1 MSEKV
6 LNGTEGLDLVKE
18 IEKILGFRIKR
29 REREKIIAAYEFAFT
44 HHRSQFRDSGEPFI
58 IHPVAVSKILAE
70 LRADLAT
77 IIAGL
82 LHDIVEDCE
91 VSIDEVREKFG
102 NDVANIVNGV
112 TKISNLNLTQK
123 LDKKEA
129 KFKMKVETIR
139 KMLFAM
145 SDDPRVIIVK
155 LADRLHNM
163 RTIQH
168 LKDDTKRKEK
178 ANETLK
184 IYAPIAHRIG
194 IHKIKWELEDISFK
208 TLYPEQYRELKLMM
222 NRKLQER
229 QSIMDEYR
237 RIVTSELRKYR
248 INFRI
253 EGRVK
258 HLYSIWTKM
267 TRKNKA
273 FDEIYDLIALRI
285 ITESDVDCYKILGI
299 VHSLWAPIPGRIKDY
314 IATPKSNGYRSLHT
328 TLVTHNGEPLEIQ
341 IRSETMHRE
350 AEYGVAAHWL
360 YKEGIS
366 SMRKNPWFEK
376 LRKDEAL
383 ISSFEDLS
391 ALSKMLSGGDEIYVF
406 TPKGD
411 FIHLPKGATSID
423 FAYAIHTE
431 IGHHFAGAKVN
442 DRIVPIDYELKAGD
456 RVEIIVNKA
465 SEGPSL
471 DWLKYAKSSSTRAK
485 IRRFF
490 KNKTNAEFMERGRD
504 ICKKLCKRLGKSV
517 DEFLESDTM
526 ERVLKKFNINS
537 EKDLFFKLGEGSIT
551 TSELL
556 KTIQPEE
563 EESKLPEVSRV
574 KIKPGKGKEVLIGGQ
589 TGIDVY
595 FAKCCNPVPGD
606 DIVAIISK
614 RGISIHN
621 AKCKNVRNVPL
632 EKQLSAEWSL
642 SLNDMYRV
650 KVIVDFDASDRSV
663 ISKVIDKFK
672 VKGAKVIKYT
682 VESGKWG
689 YDFMDANILVKDL
702 GHLTSIMES
711 LRSIKGVQ
719 RVIRVGGAI

>member
-1 MSEKV
+1 MKV
-6 LNGTEGLDLVKE
+6 IDGTEGLDLVKE
-18 IEKILGFRIKR
+18 IEKILGFKLKR
-29 REREKIIAAYEFAFT
+29 RQREKIIEAYEFAFT
-44 HHRSQFRDSGEPFI
+44 HHQTQFRDSGEPFI
-58 IHPVAVSKILAE
+58 THPVEVAKILAE
-70 LRADLAT
+70 LNADLDT
-77 IIAGL
+77 ILAGI
-82 LHDIVEDCE
+82 LHDVVEDCD
-91 VSIDEVREKFG
+91 VSIDEVKEKFG
-102 NDVANIVNGV
+102 KDVANIVNGV
-112 TKISNLNLTQK
+112 TKISNLNLTEK
-123 LDKKEA
+123 LDQKEA
-129 KFKMKVETIR
+129 KFKMKVETVR

-163 RTIQH
+163 RTIHH
-168 LKDDTKRKEK
+168 LKNQVKRKEK

-208 TLYPEQYRELKLMM
+208 TLYPEQYRELKLKM
-222 NRKLQER
+222 NRKLKER
-229 QSIMDEYR
+229 QYIMDEYKE
-237 RIVTSELRKYR
+237 IVTAELRKYR
-248 INFRI
+248 VNFRI

-258 HLYSIWTKM
+258 HLYSIWMKM
-267 TRKNKA
+267 VRKNKA

-285 ITESDVDCYKILGI
+285 ITESDVDCYKVLGI
-299 VHSLWAPIPGRIKDY
+299 VHSLWPPIPGRIKDY

-328 TLVTHNGEPLEIQ
+328 TLVTHRGEPLEIQ
-341 IRSETMHRE
+341 IRSESMHLE

-360 YKEGIS
+360 YKEGIV
-366 SMRKNPWFEK
+366 SMKKNPWFEK
-376 LRKDEAL
+376 LRDDEAL
-383 ISSFEDLS
+383 ISSFDDLS
-391 ALSKMLSGGDEIYVF
+391 AISRALSGGDEIYVF

-411 FIHLPKGATSID
+411 FIHLPKGATPID
-423 FAYAIHTE
+423 FAYAVHTE

-442 DRIVPIDYELKAGD
+442 GNIVPVDYELKAGD

-471 DWLKYAKSSSTRAK
+471 DWLKYARASSTRAK

-490 KNKTNAEFMERGRD
+490 KSKTNVELVDRGRE
-504 ICKKLCKRLGKSV
+504 ICKKLCKKLGKSM
-517 DEFLESDTM
+517 DEFLESETM
-526 ERVLKKFNINS
+526 NQVFKKFGIHS
-537 EKDLFFKLGEGSIT
+537 EKDLYLKLGEGTIT

-563 EESKLPEVSRV
+563 VETGLPEIA
-574 KIKPGKGKEVLIGGQ
+574 KIKVKPGRGKEVLIGGQ
-589 TGIDVY
+589 SGIDVY
-595 FAKCCNPVPGD
+595 FAKCCNPLPGD
-606 DIVAIISK
+606 DIIAVISK

-621 AKCKNVRNVPL
+621 IRCKNVRDIPL
-632 EKQLSAEWSL
+632 EKQLNAEWSF
-642 SLNDMYRV
+642 SIDGMYRV
-650 KVIVDFDASDRSV
+650 KVIIDFDASDRSI

-711 LRSIKGVQ
+711 LRAIKGVQ
-719 RVIRVGGAI
+719 RVVRVGGAL